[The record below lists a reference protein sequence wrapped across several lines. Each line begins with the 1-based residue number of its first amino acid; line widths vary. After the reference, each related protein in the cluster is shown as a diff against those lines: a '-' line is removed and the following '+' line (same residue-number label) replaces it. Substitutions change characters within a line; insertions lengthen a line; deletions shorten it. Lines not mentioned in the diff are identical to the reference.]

1 MISKFIEGAS
11 ATVAATKAKA
21 QDAEVAIGAAMIRRP
36 KFTFWALLILALA
49 GAKIISG
56 AMR

>member
-1 MISKFIEGAS
+1 MKIPSITSGLE
-11 ATVAATKAKA
+11 AAKGKAEA
-21 QDAEVAIGAAMIRRP
+21 VELAIGAAINRRP
-36 KFTFWALLILALA
+36 KLTFWVLLIAALA